1 MATAT
6 LREAGITHI
15 VNVTPN
21 EKDFFPLSFTYLRV
35 PVNDT
40 ASGRLDRHWEAAFTF
55 IASAVAKGGRVMVH
69 CSAGVSRSASLV
81 IYWMMRKYRMT
92 LMAAYRALKTS
103 RGCIAPNFTFWQQ
116 LVGALVCALHAVVH
130 LDHLCRAQT
139 PSGSAWS
146 ACVSWGRASVT
157 RRALQM
163 QRSSWQAWCPAAS
176 WNTKKFASWTHFL
189 HVPAVRSLLTYLPC
203 GGFCFFCVVCGG
215 LMSLRGLARSPRAAR
230 KPRVWTSLFGTR
242 RCLVTRRS
250 ARMTASPPRIVT
262 KLGKTES

>member
-1 MATAT
+1 
-6 LREAGITHI
+6 
-15 VNVTPN
+15 
-21 EKDFFPLSFTYLRV
+21 
-35 PVNDT
+35 
-40 ASGRLDRHWEAAFTF
+40 
-55 IASAVAKGGRVMVH
+55 MVH

-203 GGFCFFCVVCGG
+203 GGFCFFVWCVVVLCPCVVWHAV
-215 LMSLRGLARSPRAAR
+215 LVQLARLGCG
-230 KPRVWTSLFGTR
+230 RVRLVLGGVSSLVAQ
-242 RCLVTRRS
+242 L
-250 ARMTASPPRIVT
+250 
-262 KLGKTES
+262 E

>member
-1 MATAT
+1 MCCLPSTRMRGRGGRGTGRERGREREEEGGGGAGGSTLCITTLTAVMATAT

-55 IASAVAKGGRVMVH
+55 IASAVANGGRVLVH

-81 IYWMMRKYRMT
+81 IYCMMRKYRMT

-116 LVGALVCALHAVVH
+116 LVGELVFAPQAVVH
-130 LDHLCRAQT
+130 LDHLCRGRT
-139 PSGSAWS
+139 PTGSAWS
-146 ACVSWGRASVT
+146 ACVSWGTASVT

-163 QRSSWQAWCPAAS
+163 QRSSWQAW
-176 WNTKKFASWTHFL
+176 
-189 HVPAVRSLLTYLPC
+189 
-203 GGFCFFCVVCGG
+203 
-215 LMSLRGLARSPRAAR
+215 
-230 KPRVWTSLFGTR
+230 
-242 RCLVTRRS
+242 
-250 ARMTASPPRIVT
+250 
-262 KLGKTES
+262 